1 MIKGLLSKEQ
11 YLFAYFMVD
20 RFLLFR
26 GEEMEIKQIINNNV
40 VVSKDNSGEV
50 IVFGKGI
57 GFNGKVGQKIDPLK
71 IEKTYVLQSESID
84 PMLASFFNEIPYDV
98 VKFGVKAT
106 DYIIR
111 CSSRKIS
118 KRILVPLTDH
128 IYSCIER
135 NDNGIRFDTM
145 FSFNVRYLYKDE
157 YKIAEDIIDMMIS
170 DFGVEV
176 DKQEAAFITMHIVN
190 AELDTDIKDIYT
202 ATDIVSLSVSTVEE
216 FFNIKLNNDDVNFAR
231 FVTHLQFFA
240 KRMVKN
246 TFLEE
251 DEDMEINKHI
261 NLRYANE
268 YRCAKLIGEKIKEKY
283 GYQIEE
289 NEYTYLT
296 IHIARLLR

>member
-1 MIKGLLSKEQ
+1 
-11 YLFAYFMVD
+11 
-20 RFLLFR
+20 
-26 GEEMEIKQIINNNV
+26 MEIKQIINNNV
-40 VVSKDNSGEV
+40 VISKDNSGEV

-57 GFNGKVGQKIDPLK
+57 GFNGRVGQQIDPSR
-71 IEKTYVLQSESID
+71 IEKTYVLQNESID
-84 PMLASFFNEIPYDV
+84 PTLASFLDEIPYDV

-111 CSSRKIS
+111 CSSKKIS
-118 KRILVPLTDH
+118 KRILIPLTDH

-135 NDNGIRFDTM
+135 NDKGIRFDTM
-145 FSFNVRYLYKDE
+145 LSFNVRYLYKDE
-157 YKIAEDIIDMMIS
+157 YKIAEDIIDMMTS
-170 DFGVEV
+170 DFGIEA

-190 AELDTDIKDIYT
+190 AELDTDIRDIYT
-202 ATDIVSLSVSTVEE
+202 ATEIISLSISTVEE
-216 FFNIKLNNDDVNFAR
+216 FFNIRLNNDDVNFAR

-251 DEDMEINKHI
+251 DADIEMNKHI

-268 YRCAKLIGEKIKEKY
+268 YKCAKLIGEKIREKY

>member
-1 MIKGLLSKEQ
+1 MLSKEQ

-84 PMLASFFNEIPYDV
+84 PTLASFFNEIPYDV

-111 CSSRKIS
+111 CSPRKIS

-135 NDNGIRFDTM
+135 NEKGVRFDTM
-145 FSFNVRYLYKDE
+145 LSFNVRYLYKDE

-176 DKQEAAFITMHIVN
+176 DKQEAAFITLHIIN
-190 AELDTDIKDIYT
+190 AQLDTDIKDVYT
-202 ATDIVSLSVSTVEE
+202 ATGIVSMSVSTVEE
-216 FFNIKLNNDDVNFAR
+216 YFNIKLNNDDVNFQR

-246 TFLEE
+246 TFLAE

-268 YRCAKLIGEKIKEKY
+268 YKCAKLIGEKIKEKY

>member
-1 MIKGLLSKEQ
+1 
-11 YLFAYFMVD
+11 
-20 RFLLFR
+20 
-26 GEEMEIKQIINNNV
+26 MEIKQIINNNV

-84 PMLASFFNEIPYDV
+84 PTLASFFNEIPYDI

-135 NDNGIRFDTM
+135 NDNGIRFDTIL
-145 FSFNVRYLYKDE
+145 SFNVRYLYKDE

-216 FFNIKLNNDDVNFAR
+216 YFNIKLNNDDVNFAR